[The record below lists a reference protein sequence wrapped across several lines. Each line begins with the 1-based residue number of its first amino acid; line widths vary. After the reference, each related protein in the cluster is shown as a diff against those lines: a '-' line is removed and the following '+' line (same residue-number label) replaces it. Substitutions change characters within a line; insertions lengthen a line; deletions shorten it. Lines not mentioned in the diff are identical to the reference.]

1 MSLSAILK
9 DPKAADERL
18 TGFPAS
24 KEDVEGGL
32 SALSYADG
40 VITAVIVGP
49 EPIPVSEW
57 MPLIVDISDESLS
70 DEETQLAIGALGFA
84 HSKIVKTLKSR
95 AKDYEP
101 FFWVDRDERL
111 VTQDWAEGFLAGMRL
126 RQAAWEPLRM
136 YEAKMLTGLLSAL
149 LQDEKI
155 DAKMVEMGLD
165 PEEIFDIALEA
176 LPDLIQALYGIRKEQ
191 ALDSGMVRHLEK
203 TGRND
208 PCPCG
213 SGRKYKK
220 CCLN

>member
-9 DPKAADERL
+9 VPKAADERL

-24 KEDVEGGL
+24 KEDIEGGL
-32 SALSYADG
+32 AALSYADG

-57 MPLIVDISDESLS
+57 MPLIIDISDETLS
-70 DEETQLAIGALGFA
+70 DEDAQLAIGALCFA
-84 HSKIVKTLKSR
+84 HSKIIKCLKSR

-101 FFWVDRDERL
+101 YFWEDGEEQL
-111 VTQDWAEGFLAGMRL
+111 VTRDWAEGFLAGMRL
-126 RQAAWEPLRM
+126 RQEAWEPLRKD
-136 YEAKMLTGLLSAL
+136 EAKMLTGMLSVL

-155 DAKMVEMGLD
+155 DAKMLEMDLD
-165 PEEIFDIALEA
+165 PEEIFDIALDA

-191 ALDSGMVRHLEK
+191 ALDRGVFRNLEK